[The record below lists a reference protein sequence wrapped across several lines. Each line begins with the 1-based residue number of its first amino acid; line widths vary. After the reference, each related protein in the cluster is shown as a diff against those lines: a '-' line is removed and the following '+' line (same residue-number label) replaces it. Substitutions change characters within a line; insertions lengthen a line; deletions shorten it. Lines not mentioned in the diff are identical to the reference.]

1 MKKLKGKSWRFLTSM
16 RIEMDL
22 VEGEEEEV
30 VLVEDVEDHEGVS
43 AAVAEVEEQVGLLVE
58 ERVERKP
65 SM

>member
-1 MKKLKGKSWRFLTSM
+1 
-16 RIEMDL
+16 MDL